1 MRQRTPPYGL
11 RPLLLSA
18 ALSVTWTPPASGVAA
33 QESPADTVPVSSWLV
48 LGPVTTPP
56 PVFHD
61 SGEAAYGPGDLLD
74 AATLEL
80 EDLWPA
86 AGDVVAWPEVGS
98 TRWTVRAAAGGTLPL
113 ASSGPGLGQA
123 YLAAFVETDRFAQAK
138 LVLSSPAPARVYLD
152 GEQVAER
159 ASGSEEPTAADL
171 ELVPGKHVL
180 VVRTAAAPGSDE
192 PGWTVEVRLVPSD
205 AAARVDLSTDARRA
219 VRLSDLLDT
228 EVVSGVQAS
237 PDGALAA
244 LTFQRPAVPAEDR
257 EAWLEIR
264 RVADGTVVRSFRGI
278 GSVSG
283 FQWGPEPGL
292 FAWVGRDGDEGT
304 LWVGRLEGEA
314 RPVLEDVDGLGSFLW
329 LPDGSGFVY
338 SVEVEGETTHD
349 EAKRLRGLQD
359 RWAGWRD
366 RSHLYR
372 VALDGGARQR
382 LTAGDESTALHDVS
396 PDGERVLFSRS
407 RFTTDRPFEET
418 ELWELDLA
426 TLEAERL
433 ATYSG
438 GGSPVY
444 APDGDRIALTAG
456 PSAFEGVGNV
466 LPEGVIPNDYD
477 SQLFILHRSDGHV
490 EPVTRDFDPAVGSI
504 WWSGADGMVY
514 LTAQDSA
521 YSRLF
526 RLDPEAGTFERIE
539 TGVEVLGGVSLAR
552 NARVAVYTGSGAGVP
567 PRVLATSLR
576 GTGDPGLLTT
586 PAEGRWARVEQP
598 RVEAWSFPAEGG
610 PISGRLY
617 YPPGFEESRTYP
629 LIVNYYGG
637 TLPISRSF
645 GGRYPAELWAALGY
659 VVFVPQPSGATGFGQ
674 AFSARH
680 VNDWGERVAAEI
692 ITGTEQLL
700 AEKPFLDPDR
710 VGCIGASFG
719 GFMTMQL
726 LTKTDLFAGCV
737 AHAGISSISSYW
749 GEGWW
754 GYAYSAVATAESYP
768 WNRPDLYVDRSALF
782 SADRIT
788 TPLLLLHGTEDTNVP
803 PGESEQLYTALKL
816 LDREVEYI
824 RILGENHQIFTYP
837 RRKLWA
843 ETILAWFER
852 TLKGRDAWWDEL
864 WPEGG

>member
-1 MRQRTPPYGL
+1 MRTSTQSHGPRA
-11 RPLLLSA
+11 LLLPIVLLLTWA
-18 ALSVTWTPPASGVAA
+18 APPSEVAA
-33 QESPADTVPVSSWLV
+33 QGSPADTVSVSSWLV
-48 LGPVTTPP
+48 LGPVTTPL

-61 SGEAAYGPGDLLD
+61 SDEGQYGPGDLLD
-74 AATLEL
+74 AETLEID
-80 EDLWPA
+80 DLWPA
-86 AGDVVAWPEVGS
+86 AGEVVVWPQSGS
-98 TRWTVRAAAGGTLPL
+98 TRWTVRAAAEGALTLGSPD
-113 ASSGPGLGQA
+113 AGLGEA
-123 YLAAFVETDRFAQAK
+123 YLAAFVDTDRFTKAQ
-138 LVLSSPAPARVYLD
+138 LIFSSGAAARVYLD
-152 GEQVAER
+152 GERVAER
-159 ASGSEEPTAADL
+159 SPGTDPPTTADL
-171 ELVPGKHVL
+171 ELVPGKHL
-180 VVRTAAAPGSDE
+180 LAVRTVAGAGNDE
-192 PGWTVEVRLVPSD
+192 SGWTVEAKLVPSD
-205 AAARVDLSTDARRA
+205 AAARVELSTDARRA
-219 VRLSDLLDT
+219 LRLADLLDT

-237 PDGALAA
+237 PDGTLAA
-244 LTFQRPAVPAEDR
+244 LTFQQPAVPAEDR
-257 EAWLEIR
+257 ETWLEIR
-264 RVADGTVVRSFRGI
+264 RVADGSVVRSFRGI
-278 GSVSG
+278 GDVSG
-283 FQWGPEPGL
+283 FQWGPEAGR
-292 FAWVGRDGDEGT
+292 FAYVSRDGREGT
-304 LWVGRLEGEA
+304 LWAGRLDGGVRA
-314 RPVLEDVDGLGSFLW
+314 VLQGVEGLGSFLW
-329 LPDGSGFVY
+329 LPDGSGFIY
-338 SVEVEGETTHD
+338 SVAVEGELTHD

-359 RWAGWRD
+359 RWTGWRD

-372 VALDGGARQR
+372 VARDGGATQR

-433 ATYSG
+433 ATYPS

-456 PSAFEGVGNV
+456 PSAFDGVGDV

-477 SQLFILHRSDGHV
+477 TQLFILHRGGGV
-490 EPVTRDFDPAVGSI
+490 ESVTRDFDPAVGSVS
-504 WWSGADGMVY
+504 WSGVDGMIY

-552 NARVAVYTGSGAGVP
+552 NAPVAVYGGSGAGVP
-567 PRVLATSLR
+567 PEVLATSLE
-576 GTGDPGLLTT
+576 GTGDPRLLTT
-586 PAEGRWARVEQP
+586 PGEERWARVEEP
-598 RVEAWSFPAEGG
+598 RVEAWSFRAEGG
-610 PISGRLY
+610 TINGRLY
-617 YPPGFEESRTYP
+617 YPPGFAEDETYP

-637 TLPISRSF
+637 TVPISRSF

-659 VVFVPQPSGATGFGQ
+659 VVFIPQPSGATGFGQ

-692 ITGTEQLL
+692 ITGTERLL
-700 AEKPFLDPDR
+700 AEKPFLDRDH

-726 LTKTDLFAGCV
+726 VTKTDLFAGCV

-768 WNRPDLYVDRSALF
+768 WNRPDLYVERSALF

-788 TPLLLLHGTEDTNVP
+788 TPLLLLHGTADTNVP

-837 RRKLWA
+837 KRKLWA
-843 ETILAWFER
+843 ETIVAWFER
-852 TLKGRDAWWDEL
+852 TLKERDAWWDEL